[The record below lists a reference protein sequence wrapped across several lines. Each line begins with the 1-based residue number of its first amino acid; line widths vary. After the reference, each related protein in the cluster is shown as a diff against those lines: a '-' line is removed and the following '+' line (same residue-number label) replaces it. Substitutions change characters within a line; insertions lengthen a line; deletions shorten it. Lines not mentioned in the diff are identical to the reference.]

1 MPCYN
6 RRMTISHSL
15 QLRLLLDG
23 VIALGP
29 GKAALLRGIEE
40 SGSISAAAR
49 AMNMS
54 YRRAWLL
61 VEDVNRCFRLPL
73 VETSTGG
80 ARGGG
85 ARLTE
90 NGRAVLA
97 RYTAMEAAARDAVQ
111 ADMAYLSSLLA
122 PGLQR

>member
-1 MPCYN
+1 
-6 RRMTISHSL
+6 MTISQSL

-29 GKAALLRGIEE
+29 GKAALLRGIQE

-49 AMNMS
+49 AMSMS

-61 VEDVNRCFRLPL
+61 VEDMNRCFRQPL

-85 ARLTE
+85 ARLTD
-90 NGRAVLA
+90 NGRDVLA
-97 RYTAMEAAARDAVQ
+97 RYTAMQQAALAAVQ
-111 ADMAYLSSLLA
+111 SDIDYLASLLA
-122 PGLQR
+122 RNPSG

>member
-1 MPCYN
+1 
-6 RRMTISHSL
+6 MTISRSL

-29 GKAALLRGIEE
+29 GKAALLRGIQD

-49 AMNMS
+49 AMSMS

-61 VEDVNRCFRLPL
+61 VEDMNRCFREPL

-85 ARLTE
+85 ARLTGA
-90 NGRAVLA
+90 GRDVLA
-97 RYTAMEAAARDAVQ
+97 RYEAMERAAMKAAR
-111 ADMAYLSSLLA
+111 ADMDYLAALLA
-122 PGLQR
+122 ERPAG

>member
-1 MPCYN
+1 
-6 RRMTISHSL
+6 MTISRSL

-29 GKAALLRGIEE
+29 GKAALLRGIQD

-49 AMNMS
+49 TMTMS

-61 VEDVNRCFRLPL
+61 VEDMNRCFREPL

-85 ARLTE
+85 ARLTD
-90 NGRAVLA
+90 NGRDVLA
-97 RYTAMEAAARDAVQ
+97 RYEAMEKAALKAVQ
-111 ADMAYLSSLLA
+111 ADMDDLA
-122 PGLQR
+122 ARLAKRPAT

>member
-1 MPCYN
+1 
-6 RRMTISHSL
+6 MTVSRSL
-15 QLRLLLDG
+15 QLRLLLDS

-29 GKAALLRGIEE
+29 GKAALLRGIQD

-49 AMNMS
+49 AMSMS

-61 VEDVNRCFRLPL
+61 VEDMNRCFRQPL

-122 PGLQR
+122 PDLQR

>member
-1 MPCYN
+1 
-6 RRMTISHSL
+6 MTITRSL
-15 QLRLLLDG
+15 QLRLLLDN

-29 GKAALLRGIEE
+29 GKAALLRGIQD

-49 AMNMS
+49 AMSMS

-61 VEDVNRCFRLPL
+61 VEDMNRCFRQPL

-85 ARLTE
+85 ARLTDS
-90 NGRAVLA
+90 GRAVLA
-97 RYTAMEAAARDAVQ
+97 RYAAMEQAALEATR
-111 ADMAYLSSLLA
+111 ADMDYLATLLA
-122 PGLQR
+122 DDSGG

>member
-1 MPCYN
+1 
-6 RRMTISHSL
+6 MTLSRSL

-29 GKAALLRGIEE
+29 GKAALLHGIQD

-49 AMNMS
+49 TMNMS

-61 VEDVNRCFRLPL
+61 VEDMNRCFRQPL

-85 ARLTE
+85 ARLTD
-90 NGRAVLA
+90 NGRGVLA
-97 RYTAMEAAARDAVQ
+97 RYAAMEQVALAATR
-111 ADMAYLSSLLA
+111 ADMDYLAALLVDK
-122 PGLQR
+122 PSP

>member
-1 MPCYN
+1 
-6 RRMTISHSL
+6 MTISRSL
-15 QLRLLLDG
+15 QLRLLLDD

-29 GKAALLRGIEE
+29 GKAALLRGIRD

-49 AMNMS
+49 AMSMS

-61 VEDVNRCFRLPL
+61 VEDMNRCFRMPL

-85 ARLTE
+85 ARLTDL
-90 NGRAVLA
+90 GLDVLNRYA
-97 RYTAMEAAARDAVQ
+97 RMEQAALDATR
-111 ADMAYLSSLLA
+111 ADMDHLATLLA
-122 PGLQR
+122 EHPPG

>member
-1 MPCYN
+1 
-6 RRMTISHSL
+6 MTISHSL

-49 AMNMS
+49 TMNMS

-61 VEDVNRCFRLPL
+61 VEDVNRCFRSPL

-85 ARLTE
+85 ARLT
-90 NGRAVLA
+90 NHGRAVLA
-97 RYTAMEAAARDAVQ
+97 RYTAMEQAARAAVE

>member
-1 MPCYN
+1 MA
-6 RRMTISHSL
+6 ISRSL

-29 GKAALLRGIEE
+29 GKAALLRGIQD

-49 AMNMS
+49 SMSMS

-61 VEDVNRCFRLPL
+61 VEDMNRCFRQPL

-85 ARLTE
+85 ARLTDS
-90 NGRAVLA
+90 GRDVLA
-97 RYTAMEAAARDAVQ
+97 RYAAMEQAALAATR
-111 ADMAYLSSLLA
+111 ADMDYLTALLA
-122 PGLQR
+122 DRPEG